1 MQHEQCN
8 LRLPPE
14 ARARL
19 RKLATQTRRTPSAVI
34 EILLSRAVALDEPDI
49 ALVDAAEGA
58 PKDASWH
65 SPDSRPSSRSHD
77 GDDLGPRSV
86 YVSGSNI
93 CYGADRVR
101 SSLR

>member
-1 MQHEQCN
+1 LSFLGLNERENTRMQHEQCN

-58 PKDASWH
+58 PKDAS
-65 SPDSRPSSRSHD
+65 
-77 GDDLGPRSV
+77 
-86 YVSGSNI
+86 
-93 CYGADRVR
+93 
-101 SSLR
+101 